1 MVQDHRDRALS
12 TRPSPYTHLI
22 ARASTGLA
30 LSVRSSTI
38 TGPAGGEGRVP
49 NRQRGVEKNE
59 NMTKHDHRR
68 SGGSDKTGEHAR
80 HAALTLVSERT
91 VRCARRVEQGVAWT
105 RILCA
110 MWSPDRRRGP
120 DHRQSSR
127 ETCSW

>member
-1 MVQDHRDRALS
+1 
-12 TRPSPYTHLI
+12 
-22 ARASTGLA
+22 STGLA
-30 LSVRSSTI
+30 LGVRSSTI

-49 NRQRGVEKNE
+49 NRQRLHVGWGPHEGPSSGQPALQP
-59 NMTKHDHRR
+59 R
-68 SGGSDKTGEHAR
+68 SCGSSFPC
-80 HAALTLVSERT
+80 LVSNF
-91 VRCARRVEQGVAWT
+91 RVEQGVAWT